1 MDFLGPGAP
10 SRAAHHG
17 WPGPG
22 AAAPPSSAEHYNHRG
37 TTAGGGPPKRD
48 RDASAGGGGG
58 GSLSSSAPGPSPGL
72 ASGSPDGESGAWYGS
87 AASRVRRRDGGRDG
101 GSGGGTGGPRRPT
114 PLDPL
119 LKHLRR
125 EYGSSAGPA
134 DVLASRV
141 SPSLAAEVEE
151 ILASSGSSLASR
163 RRATLVRSIAEGGNT
178 DQSSVVGKEI
188 VGGPDVVGESQQ
200 QQREREQREQRDNY
214 IQQPPHLDRSATP
227 MASGSGVPVNR
238 PHAPSYASTE
248 NSNYSPDEDDSR
260 DSPRRSGGSGSR
272 AMPHFCHSPPCH
284 VDGLLRD
291 TPRLRHLS
299 PASAA
304 SAEDRE
310 GGRGRRGDF
319 LGGLLGGKRRDD
331 DDSLSSSHRAAPDI
345 RSSIVRAR
353 SNAAA
358 SSELASFIT
367 LLSNEMSQERFA
379 SVESEVYSRV
389 FALVQSRGA
398 GADDRLAGVAAID
411 ALVGVPSSD
420 ESYRAVRF
428 GNSLSNGLK
437 APGAGYEFLHAVA
450 RALGRMAVGASNVDR
465 VEFEISRALEW
476 LRSDRSDRRLAA
488 VLVLR
493 ELARCAPT
501 AFYGKTQNVNVL
513 QFAATASRGGGGGG
527 GAHHHHHG
535 AGASSSLLAGLG
547 GTNDFLDHIGPVLRD
562 PQPVVRACAADAL
575 SECLSILME
584 RQHRSMTA
592 PLCSMYFDVLDGLR
606 PPPPSDDHHDP
617 AGLARSRAVRA
628 HGALLVV
635 SEMLRHAPLFMLPR
649 LDEVCALVLSYAD
662 HAVGLLRLEVV
673 RLIPRLARVCPQSY
687 GRRYLR
693 ESLAFLVGC
702 CASSSPTST
711 AKSKSSRPRTQP
723 YSSSVDVRPCA
734 FRSLGQLA
742 LAMSDNTAGGED
754 LFVACLRIEPES
766 EEDVLSRLAGESD
779 DDGGAD
785 DGGEDDDDDLSYY
798 RVELRDVSDFEER
811 VDEIFR
817 LISDNIRPPP
827 RDGGGGT
834 AAPVP
839 RCDVLGCLA
848 NFVEALGSHAASYVM
863 PIVEDMFD
871 AGLSENLITCLHS
884 LAASLPSKQLA
895 IARRLFEEI
904 SFCLAGTR
912 SPDVTLDLFF
922 SSRRQNTR
930 PTFSDADSLTSVPS
944 VSSLDTMTNHR
955 GALER
960 NFMSS
965 MSLASLNPMRP
976 RSATETTIA
985 EEGAMVVQHLP
996 DGSNG
1001 TSDSGP
1007 GVRPP
1012 LPTGRADDK
1021 REGIIVINDSAAADD
1036 VDKLVLSLRTLRTIG
1051 ESYNR
1056 LHEAE
1061 SSNMLLPFLR
1071 DVIMR
1076 YFSHPSDDVRREAAV
1091 TCCLLL
1097 LPFGDLQDED
1107 DKSIL
1112 RIKLGSVS
1120 SVYTEDILQKL
1131 LRLAVADQSPI
1142 VRLCIVQG
1150 LDARYDP
1157 YLSQLFLLSPL
1168 FLMLEDEALA
1178 VRACALQILGRLSRL
1193 NPAAI
1198 LPGLRQVL
1206 CGLIVE
1212 LQCGGDNAEEVAT
1225 RLIILFLREEALQRL
1240 TRPFISAIVDSLPL
1254 EGAPRLV
1261 SASFEALGE
1270 LANVAHNTISPWL
1283 RQLIPLILDNV
1294 QDQNGSK
1301 KRVSLWALGRIAY
1314 GTGYVVTPY
1323 LDYPEML
1330 ERLSEILPTTK
1341 KAIWELR
1348 REGALL
1354 LSWPPHSSHFR
1365 VAGAVLN
1372 SPTPVVSAFPLSSAN
1387 VWRAGRAGPGQVR
1400 AGDSGEEGRG
1410 QGLRL
1415 LRGGF
1420 GLVRRILQEEGRP
1433 RRRRRVS

>member
-1 MDFLGPGAP
+1 
-10 SRAAHHG
+10 
-17 WPGPG
+17 
-22 AAAPPSSAEHYNHRG
+22 
-37 TTAGGGPPKRD
+37 
-48 RDASAGGGGG
+48 
-58 GSLSSSAPGPSPGL
+58 
-72 ASGSPDGESGAWYGS
+72 
-87 AASRVRRRDGGRDG
+87 
-101 GSGGGTGGPRRPT
+101 
-114 PLDPL
+114 
-119 LKHLRR
+119 
-125 EYGSSAGPA
+125 
-134 DVLASRV
+134 
-141 SPSLAAEVEE
+141 
-151 ILASSGSSLASR
+151 
-163 RRATLVRSIAEGGNT
+163 
-178 DQSSVVGKEI
+178 
-188 VGGPDVVGESQQ
+188 
-200 QQREREQREQRDNY
+200 
-214 IQQPPHLDRSATP
+214 
-227 MASGSGVPVNR
+227 MA
-238 PHAPSYASTE
+238 
-248 NSNYSPDEDDSR
+248 
-260 DSPRRSGGSGSR
+260 
-272 AMPHFCHSPPCH
+272 M
-284 VDGLLRD
+284 
-291 TPRLRHLS
+291 
-299 PASAA
+299 
-304 SAEDRE
+304 
-310 GGRGRRGDF
+310 
-319 LGGLLGGKRRDD
+319 
-331 DDSLSSSHRAAPDI
+331 
-345 RSSIVRAR
+345 
-353 SNAAA
+353 
-358 SSELASFIT
+358 
-367 LLSNEMSQERFA
+367 
-379 SVESEVYSRV
+379 
-389 FALVQSRGA
+389 
-398 GADDRLAGVAAID
+398 
-411 ALVGVPSSD
+411 
-420 ESYRAVRF
+420 
-428 GNSLSNGLK
+428 
-437 APGAGYEFLHAVA
+437 
-450 RALGRMAVGASNVDR
+450 GASNIDR

-476 LRSDRSDRRLAA
+476 LRTDRSDRRLAA

-527 GAHHHHHG
+527 GGAGAHHHHHHHG
-535 AGASSSLLAGLG
+535 AGATGTNSLLAGLG

-575 SECLSILME
+575 SECLAILME
-584 RQHRSMTA
+584 RQQRSMTA

-606 PPPPSDDHHDP
+606 PPSSAGTADHHDP
-617 AGLARSRAVRA
+617 AALARSRTVRA
-628 HGALLVV
+628 HGSLLIV

-649 LDEVCALVLSYAD
+649 LDEVCSLVLSYAD
-662 HAVGLLRLEVV
+662 HAVRLLRLEVV
-673 RLIPRLARVCPQSY
+673 RLIPRLARVCPHSY

-702 CASSSPTST
+702 CASSSSSPST
-711 AKSKSSRPRTQP
+711 AKSSRPQS
-723 YSSSVDVRPCA
+723 YSSVDLRPCA

-742 LAMSDNTAGGED
+742 LAMSDESAGGGD
-754 LFVACLRIEPES
+754 LFVASLRITPES
-766 EEDVLSRLAGESD
+766 EEEILSRLAGAGD
-779 DDGGAD
+779 DDGETD
-785 DGGEDDDDDLSYY
+785 EGEGDDDSYY

-811 VDEIFR
+811 IDEIFR
-817 LISDNIRPPP
+817 LISDNVRPPP
-827 RDGGGGT
+827 RDGGGSG
-834 AAPVP
+834 APVP

-848 NFVEALGSHAASYVM
+848 NLVEALGKHAAPYVM

-884 LAASLPSKQLA
+884 LAESLPSKQLA

-944 VSSLDTMTNHR
+944 VSSLDTMTHQR
-955 GALER
+955 GGHAAFER
-960 NFMSS
+960 NLMSS

-985 EEGAMVVQHLP
+985 EEGMAVQHLT

-1001 TSDSGP
+1001 TSESGP
-1007 GVRPP
+1007 GMRPP
-1012 LPTGRADDK
+1012 IPTERLDDK
-1021 REGIIVINDSAAADD
+1021 REGIIVINNSAEADD

-1206 CGLIVE
+1206 CDLIVE

-1283 RQLIPLILDNV
+1283 RQLIPLILENV

-1330 ERLSEILPTTK
+1330 GRLSEILPTTK

-1354 LSWPPHSSHFR
+1354 FACPSEIPSIF
-1365 VAGAVLN
+1365 A
-1372 SPTPVVSAFPLSSAN
+1372 
-1387 VWRAGRAGPGQVR
+1387 
-1400 AGDSGEEGRG
+1400 
-1410 QGLRL
+1410 
-1415 LRGGF
+1415 
-1420 GLVRRILQEEGRP
+1420 
-1433 RRRRRVS
+1433 